1 MSSWCGSGNRWSRR
15 SSAKDSEK
23 KADWELVDRK
33 KRAKW
38 RPEMVASKAYAVCGR
53 SSCKFWFPLV
63 DLRQTV
69 CMCGRRFPKDVL
81 LAASLA
87 GAEVEGFT
95 AANEADAEW
104 AAAFRKRT
112 GQKADDNRQ
121 LRDKP

>member
-1 MSSWCGSGNRWSRR
+1 
-15 SSAKDSEK
+15 
-23 KADWELVDRK
+23 
-33 KRAKW
+33 
-38 RPEMVASKAYAVCGR
+38 MVTSKAYVVCGR
-53 SSCKFWFPLV
+53 SSCKCWFPLA

-95 AANEADAEW
+95 AEDEADSVW

-112 GQKADDNRQ
+112 RRKAESNKEF
-121 LRDKP
+121 RDKPWFRKNPEGPASASSQVEQPQNF